1 MLLLDTDHLSLL
13 DADAPE
19 GVALGMRL
27 AEAAR
32 TGEQVAVTIITY
44 EEQMRGWLA
53 YLAKAN
59 SQAKQVQAY
68 SKLRRHVESFREI
81 PLVDYD
87 ANAARTFEQLRR
99 QGVRIGSM
107 DLKIASIA
115 LSLDALLLSRNLR
128 DFNTVPG
135 LRVAD
140 WCGSR

>member
-128 DFNTVPG
+128 DFNTV
-135 LRVAD
+135 
-140 WCGSR
+140 